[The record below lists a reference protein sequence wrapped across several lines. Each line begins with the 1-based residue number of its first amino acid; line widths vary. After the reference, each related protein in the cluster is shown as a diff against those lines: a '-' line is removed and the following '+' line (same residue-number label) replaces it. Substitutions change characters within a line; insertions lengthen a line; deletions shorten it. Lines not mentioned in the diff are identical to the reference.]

1 MLRVNGMTISKPN
14 ALIIVD
20 ANFLIALLFEKE
32 NSERKARAL
41 DIFKDIKNK
50 RIIIPWPVMF
60 ETLIDK
66 NIKKKEALISFENL
80 LKKIKLKYFYDKQY
94 RQEALHKTFKYNT
107 DPNLRP
113 KDKRVSL
120 TDMIIR
126 SIIEDSG
133 VKKDALV
140 SFNAEDFSD
149 VCYKNRIELI
159 N

>member
-1 MLRVNGMTISKPN
+1 MTISKPN

-94 RQEALHKTFKYNT
+94 RQDALHKTFKYNT
-107 DPNLRP
+107 DPN
-113 KDKRVSL
+113 
-120 TDMIIR
+120 
-126 SIIEDSG
+126 
-133 VKKDALV
+133 
-140 SFNAEDFSD
+140 
-149 VCYKNRIELI
+149 
-159 N
+159 